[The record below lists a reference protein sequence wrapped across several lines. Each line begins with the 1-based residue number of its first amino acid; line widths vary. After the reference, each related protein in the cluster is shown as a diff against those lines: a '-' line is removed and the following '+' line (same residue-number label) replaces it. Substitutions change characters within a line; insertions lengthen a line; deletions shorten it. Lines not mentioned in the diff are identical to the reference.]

1 MTHFA
6 RHIAAASAAARITEL
21 VANVAHRATRFP
33 DLEGSLNSQ
42 NMAHAAEE
50 ISSWPGYAAT
60 PLHRLPELAAWLGV
74 REVLYKDEAMRFGL
88 GSFKS
93 LGGAYAVVKLVAEKC
108 SIDTSAADI
117 TVTTAT
123 DGNHGRSV
131 AWGAQR
137 AGCSAVI
144 YIHSQVSG
152 ARETA
157 LRELGAKVVRVDG
170 NYEASLAAC
179 KHDAKTHG
187 WQVVSDTSWPGY
199 SKIPLQVMAG
209 YSVLAREVLQQSSG
223 LLVSHAMLPIGVGG
237 LAAAV
242 VANLWQ
248 AMGDQLCRV
257 ISVESDLSAC
267 FLRSIEAQVPVFWD
281 IKKETLMAGLSCG
294 EVSSLAWDVLQP
306 TLSHCLS
313 ITDDAV
319 APLMRL
325 FAHGFGDG
333 LSIEA
338 GECATAGL
346 AGLLAAR
353 RDTDLWRSMGFD
365 RSSVVLLIGTEG
377 ATDPELYRSI
387 VDGAD

>member
-1 MTHFA
+1 M
-6 RHIAAASAAARITEL
+6 
-21 VANVAHRATRFP
+21 
-33 DLEGSLNSQ
+33 
-42 NMAHAAEE
+42 
-50 ISSWPGYAAT
+50 
-60 PLHRLPELAAWLGV
+60 
-74 REVLYKDEAMRFGL
+74 
-88 GSFKS
+88 
-93 LGGAYAVVKLVAEKC
+93 KLVAEKC
-108 SIDTSAADI
+108 TIDSLGADI

-131 AWGAQR
+131 ARGAQR

-144 YIHSQVSG
+144 YIYSQVSG

-187 WQVVSDTSWPGY
+187 WQMVSDTSWLCI
-199 SKIPLQVMAG
+199 SKTPLKVMAG
-209 YSVLAREVLQQSSG
+209 SSVLAREGLQQSSG
-223 LLVSHAMLPIGVGG
+223 LLVSRAILPTGVDG

-294 EVSSLAWDVLQP
+294 EV
-306 TLSHCLS
+306 
-313 ITDDAV
+313 
-319 APLMRL
+319 
-325 FAHGFGDG
+325 
-333 LSIEA
+333 
-338 GECATAGL
+338 
-346 AGLLAAR
+346 
-353 RDTDLWRSMGFD
+353 
-365 RSSVVLLIGTEG
+365 
-377 ATDPELYRSI
+377 
-387 VDGAD
+387 

>member
-1 MTHFA
+1 MTQFA
-6 RHIAAASAAARITEL
+6 QRIATASAAARITDL
-21 VANVAHRATRFP
+21 VDNLAHRATRFP

-42 NMAHAAEE
+42 NMADAVAE
-50 ISSWPGYAAT
+50 ISRWPGYAVT
-60 PLHRLPELAAWLGV
+60 PIHRLPELAAWLGV
-74 REVLYKDEAMRFGL
+74 REVLDKDEAMRFGL

-108 SIDTSAADI
+108 MIDKLPSDI

-137 AGCSAVI
+137 AGCKAVI
-144 YIHSQVSG
+144 YIHSKVSG

-157 LRELGAKVVRVDG
+157 MRQLGAKVVRVDG
-170 NYEASLAAC
+170 HYEASLAAC
-179 KHDAKTHG
+179 KHDAEAHG

-199 SKIPLQVMAG
+199 SKVPLQVMAG
-209 YSVLAREVLQQSSG
+209 YSVLAREVLQQSAGS
-223 LLVSHAMLPIGVGG
+223 LISHAILPIDVGG

-242 VANLWQ
+242 VAHLWQ

-267 FLRSIEAQVPVFWD
+267 FLRSIEAQMPIFWD

-294 EVSSLAWDVLQP
+294 EVSSLAWDILQP

-325 FAHGFGDG
+325 FEHGFSDG

-338 GECATAGL
+338 GECAT

-353 RDTDLWRSMGFD
+353 RDTDLWRSMGFN
-365 RSSVVLLIGTEG
+365 RSSVILLIGTEG